1 MLCSRARCFAPIVSC
16 FMQAWVIL
24 RVDNLI
30 KRINLYSMDSAVH
43 FVNTS
48 WLGSDLPT

>member
-1 MLCSRARCFAPIVSC
+1 MLCSQARCFAPIVSC
-16 FMQAWVIL
+16 FIQAWVIL

-30 KRINLYSMDSAVH
+30 NSLYSMNGAVH